1 MSKGLTK
8 IKINSLGRAAIRKTR
23 RMLQCSRLRCNCL
36 DLDYAR
42 EKHYKE
48 KALLLVP
55 K

>member
-8 IKINSLGRAAIRKTR
+8 IKINSLGGTAIRQNR
-23 RMLQCSRLRCNCL
+23 RLLQCSRLRCNHL
-36 DLDYAR
+36 YLDYAI